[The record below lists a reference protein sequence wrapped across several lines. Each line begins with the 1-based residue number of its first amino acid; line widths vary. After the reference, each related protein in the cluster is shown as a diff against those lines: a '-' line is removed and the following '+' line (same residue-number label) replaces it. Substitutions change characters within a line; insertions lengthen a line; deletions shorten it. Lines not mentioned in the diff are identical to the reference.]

1 MISRDSVESA
11 YAFFHQK
18 WRVYEFSH
26 SARQRDEIEVAISD
40 YVEQMNPEL
49 LAELSGGDADYLC
62 THSTF
67 SQQMPAAVARL
78 EGMLFGPPPCSP

>member
-26 SARQRDEIEVAISD
+26 SPRQRDEIEVAISD
-40 YVEQMNPEL
+40 YVDQMNPEL
-49 LAELSGGDADYLC
+49 LAKLSGGDEEYLR
-62 THSTF
+62 THATF
-67 SQQMPAAVARL
+67 SQQMPQAVSKL
-78 EGMLFGPPPCSP
+78 EKMLF